1 LYIWHCVLFS
11 DGAVHIS
18 GDSLSTEWTTKS
30 VRQWAPDDV
39 LCWIISVAND
49 HKLNAED
56 IDMSHFRKID
66 GTALY
71 KMSEEDF
78 VSKES
83 QYGKLLYC
91 SLQRLK
97 QEQDQQMAYDSN
109 KREFFF
115 FSSVLYV
122 KVVCLL
128 HVQYKMAKWVWLQWY
143 AVMLMLLDK
152 FNFRHQ
158 FSLQTLLKDKQH
170 FTFLRTGMQ
179 QANT

>member
-1 LYIWHCVLFS
+1 MLFS

-115 FSSVLYV
+115 FQCTVCEGSLHVACSVQNGKMGLAA
-122 KVVCLL
+122 VVCCD
-128 HVQYKMAKWVWLQWY
+128 VNVVGQI
-143 AVMLMLLDK
+143 
-152 FNFRHQ
+152 
-158 FSLQTLLKDKQH
+158 
-170 FTFLRTGMQ
+170 
-179 QANT
+179 